1 MRSLA
6 ALLLAPTVCLA
17 QAVEVAG
24 VKFEPQ
30 VRVEEAGP
38 VLQLNGAGLRTRL
51 IFKVY
56 AVGLYVPAKSSSA
69 AEAIAGN
76 GPKRVAIRMLRDV
89 DAQTFSGA
97 LEDGLRA
104 NHSEA
109 QFRALE
115 PRVRQLAAI
124 MAELKEAKEGM
135 RIALDWRPGTGTVV
149 LVDGSARG
157 KPIEGEDF
165 YPALLRIWLGDKP
178 VDDDLKKGM
187 LGQAG

>member
-1 MRSLA
+1 MRVLA
-6 ALLLAPTVCLA
+6 AFLVAPAICFA
-17 QAVEVAG
+17 QVIEVAG

-30 VRVEEAGP
+30 LRAAEGGP
-38 VLQLNGAGLRTRL
+38 VLQLNGAGLRTRF
-51 IFKVY
+51 IFNVY
-56 AVGLYVPAKSSSA
+56 AMGLYLPARTSKA
-69 AEAIAGN
+69 AEAISGS
-76 GPKRVAIRMLRDV
+76 GPKRVALRMLRDV
-89 DAQTFSGA
+89 DAQTFTGA

-135 RIALDWRPGTGTVV
+135 RIALDWRTGTGTVV
-149 LVDGSARG
+149 MVDGSARG

-165 YPALLRIWLGDKP
+165 YAALLRVWLGENP
-178 VDDDLKKGM
+178 VQSDLKKAL
-187 LGQAG
+187 LGEPG

>member
-1 MRSLA
+1 MKAYA
-6 ALLLAPTVCLA
+6 ALLLAPAICLA
-17 QAVEVAG
+17 QSVEVGG

-30 VRVEEAGP
+30 VQVGDAGTA
-38 VLQLNGAGLRTRL
+38 LQLNGAGVRSRF
-51 IFKVY
+51 IFSVY
-56 AVGLYVPAKSSSA
+56 AMGLYLPARTSNA
-69 AEAIAGN
+69 AEAISGT
-76 GPKRVAIRMLRDV
+76 GPKRIALRMLRDV
-89 DAQTFSGA
+89 DAQTFTGA

-149 LVDGSARG
+149 MVDGGPRG
-157 KPIEGEDF
+157 RPIEGEDF
-165 YPALLRIWLGDKP
+165 YAALLRVWLGENP
-178 VDDDLKKGM
+178 VQSDLKKAL
-187 LGQAG
+187 LGQPG